1 LNSYNERIHS
11 NSKYVWDDGSKFQG
25 GFLAMSAPRWEL
37 ELSLFHYLSLEKKIA
52 KRKNFHGIEL
62 FPQIQN

>member
-1 LNSYNERIHS
+1 
-11 NSKYVWDDGSKFQG
+11 
-25 GFLAMSAPRWEL
+25 MSAPRWEL